1 MVKNMLLVDTATTL
15 IICGVVAA
23 FVIII
28 MLLVL
33 KRKKKEAFVEKST
46 KINGEFIHLELKPK
60 YMVRKQLK
68 FYYLLHKILPKEYIA
83 FPNVG
88 VDNLCAPLGNR
99 VEYNKIL
106 SKYVDFVIFEEAT
119 MKPLLVI
126 DVYDMSYGDEAIS
139 EFEPDVI
146 KALEAIKLPLVQFM
160 IKDEYDEAD
169 IKKKIMDVL
178 EPQKPEDTKENK

>member
-1 MVKNMLLVDTATTL
+1 MNKLLVSTTSTI
-15 IICGVVAA
+15 IICA
-23 FVIII
+23 FSALFVLIVLLLI
-28 MLLVL
+28 M
-33 KRKKKEAFVEKST
+33 KRKKKEDFVEKAT

-60 YMVRKQLK
+60 YMVRKQVK

-99 VEYNKIL
+99 VEYNKIM

-126 DVYDMSYGDEAIS
+126 DVYDMSYGDESIS

-146 KALEAIKLPLVQFM
+146 KALEAIKLPLIQFM
-160 IKDEYDEAD
+160 IKDEYNEQD
-169 IKKKIMDVL
+169 IKKKIMDILVP
-178 EPQKPEDTKENK
+178 PQKEDDSK

>member
-1 MVKNMLLVDTATTL
+1 MNKLLVSTTSTI
-15 IICGVVAA
+15 IICVTVAL
-23 FVIII
+23 FVLIVLI
-28 MLLVL
+28 LVM
-33 KRKKKEAFVEKST
+33 KRKKNEDFVEKST
-46 KINGEFIHLELKPK
+46 KINGEFIHLELKQK

-68 FYYLLHKILPKEYIA
+68 FYYLLHKILPKEFIA

-99 VEYNKIL
+99 IEYNKIM
-106 SKYVDFVIFEEAT
+106 SKYVDFVVFEEAT

-126 DVYDMSYGDEAIS
+126 DVFDMSYGDESIS

-160 IKDEYDEAD
+160 IKDEYNEQD
-169 IKKKIMDVL
+169 IKKKIMDILVP
-178 EPQKPEDTKENK
+178 PQKEDDPTK

>member
-1 MVKNMLLVDTATTL
+1 MNKLLVSTTSTI
-15 IICGVVAA
+15 IICA
-23 FVIII
+23 FSALFVLIVLLLI
-28 MLLVL
+28 M
-33 KRKKKEAFVEKST
+33 KRKKKEDFVEKAT

-60 YMVRKQLK
+60 YMVRKQVK

-88 VDNLCAPLGNR
+88 VDNLCAPVGNR
-99 VEYNKIL
+99 VEYNKIM

-126 DVYDMSYGDEAIS
+126 DVYDMSYGDESIS

-160 IKDEYDEAD
+160 IKDEYNEAE
-169 IKKKIMDVL
+169 IKQKIMEKL
-178 EPQKPEDTKENK
+178 IPEKEDAEK

>member
-1 MVKNMLLVDTATTL
+1 MNKLLVSTTSTI
-15 IICGVVAA
+15 IICVVVAVVVLI
-23 FVIII
+23 F

-33 KRKKKEAFVEKST
+33 RKKKKENFDDKAT
-46 KINGEFIHLELKPK
+46 KINGQFIHLELKPK

-126 DVYDMSYGDEAIS
+126 DVYDMSYGDESIS
-139 EFEPDVI
+139 EFEPDVV
-146 KALEAIKLPLVQFM
+146 KALEAIHLPLVQFM
-160 IKDEYDEAD
+160 IKDEYDETE
-169 IKKKIMDVL
+169 IKKKIMDTL
-178 EPQKPEDTKENK
+178 EPPKSEKEEEKKN